1 MKGVSKERFKKMKV
15 LIVGGG
21 GREHALAWKL
31 SQSKKIT
38 KLFIAPGNPGTA
50 MHGENV
56 NIAAE
61 EIEELK
67 AFALAEKIDFTVVGP
82 ELPLTLGIVDAFAA
96 LGLLVFGP
104 SKAGAELEGS
114 KAFSKELM
122 YRHNIPTAFY
132 KKFEDASEAKAYIE
146 THKPPMVVK
155 ADGLAAGKGV
165 VICQTRQEALE
176 AVDLIM
182 TEKAFGSAGKK
193 IIIEEFLVGEEAS
206 FLAITDGKTVL
217 PLAPAQDH
225 KAIFDNDKGPNTGG
239 MGAYSPAPVLTGEL
253 QKEVMETVMYP
264 AVRGME
270 KEGRPYK
277 GILYAGL
284 MMTGAGPKV
293 LEFNCRFGDPETQ
306 PILMRLGSDLLEA
319 LLASARGNLHEVTLE
334 WKKEAAVCVVMA
346 AKGYPGDYLK
356 GSEIK
361 GLNEAALLP
370 DTVVFHAG
378 TKERDGKIVTSGGR
392 VLGVTALGA
401 DIKKAIENAY
411 RAVEKISWEGAQY
424 RTDIGKKALR

>member
-1 MKGVSKERFKKMKV
+1 MKV
-15 LIVGGG
+15 LIIGSG

-38 KLFIAPGNPGTA
+38 RLFIAPGNPGTA

-56 NIAAE
+56 VIAAE
-61 EIEELK
+61 DIDGLK
-67 AFALAEKIDFTVVGP
+67 AFALAEKIDFTIVGP

-96 LGLLVFGP
+96 SGLLAFGP

-122 YRHNIPTAFY
+122 IRHDIPTAFY
-132 KKFEDASEAKAYIE
+132 KRFEDAAEAKAYVR
-146 THKPPMVVK
+146 THTPPMVVK

-165 VICQTRQEALE
+165 VICHTKEEAIE
-176 AVDLIM
+176 AIDLIM
-182 TEKAFGSAGKK
+182 TAKAFGSAGKR

-225 KAIFDNDKGPNTGG
+225 KAIFDNDQGPNTGG
-239 MGAYSPAPVLTGEL
+239 MGAYSPAPVLTEAL
-253 QKEVMETVMYP
+253 QKQVMEEVMYP
-264 AVRGME
+264 AVAGMA
-270 KEGRPYK
+270 KEGRLYR

-284 MMTGAGPKV
+284 MLTEAGPKV

-306 PILMRLGSDLLEA
+306 PILMRLASDLLEA
-319 LLASARGNLHEVTLE
+319 LLAASKGSLDKVTFE

-361 GLNEAALLP
+361 GLDEAALLP

-378 TKERDGKIVTSGGR
+378 TKERDGKVVTSGGR

-401 DIKKAIENAY
+401 DIKKAIDNAY
-411 RAVEKISWEGAQY
+411 KAVALISWEGAQY
-424 RTDIGKKALR
+424 RKDIGKKALR

>member
-1 MKGVSKERFKKMKV
+1 MKV

-31 SQSKKIT
+31 SQSKQVT

-50 MHGENV
+50 MHGENIP
-56 NIAAE
+56 IAAE

-67 AFALAEKIDFTVVGP
+67 AFALREKIDFTVVGP
-82 ELPLTLGIVDAFAA
+82 ELPLTLGITDAFSDA
-96 LGLLVFGP
+96 GLLVFGP
-104 SKAGAELEGS
+104 SKAAAELEGS

-122 YRHNIPTAFY
+122 LRHNIPTAFY
-132 KKFEDASEAKAYIE
+132 KKFEDAAEARAYIE
-146 THKPPMVVK
+146 THRPPMVVK

-165 VICQTRQEALE
+165 VICQSAQEAIA

-225 KAIFDNDKGPNTGG
+225 KAIFDGDKGPNTGG
-239 MGAYSPAPVLTGEL
+239 MGAYSPAPVLTPAL
-253 QKEVMETVMYP
+253 QKDVMERVMLP

-284 MMTGAGPKV
+284 MLTKTGPKV

-306 PILMRLGSDLLEA
+306 PILLRLGSDLLEA
-319 LLASARGNLHEVTLE
+319 LLAAAKGNLDEVSLE

-361 GLNEAALLP
+361 GLDKAALLP

-378 TKERDGKIVTSGGR
+378 TTRRDGKVVTSGGR

-401 DIKKAIENAY
+401 DIKTAIENAY
-411 RAVEKISWEGAQY
+411 KAVALIDWEGAQY

>member
-1 MKGVSKERFKKMKV
+1 MKV

-31 SQSKKIT
+31 SQSKRVT

-67 AFALAEKIDFTVVGP
+67 AFALREKIDFTVVGP
-82 ELPLTLGIVDAFAA
+82 ELPLTLGITDAFAA
-96 LGLLVFGP
+96 SNLLVFGP
-104 SKAGAELEGS
+104 SKAAAELEGS

-122 YRHNIPTAFY
+122 LRHNIPTAFY
-132 KKFEDASEAKAYIE
+132 KKFEDAAEAKAYIE
-146 THKPPMVVK
+146 THNQPLVVK

-165 VICQTRQEALE
+165 VICQSAQEAIE

-206 FLAITDGKTVL
+206 FLAITDGRTVL

-225 KAIFDNDKGPNTGG
+225 KAIFDGDRGPNTGG
-239 MGAYSPAPVLTGEL
+239 MGAYSPAPVLTPEL
-253 QKEVMETVMYP
+253 QKKIMETVMVP
-264 AVRGME
+264 VVNAM
-270 KEGRPYK
+270 KADGRLYK
-277 GILYAGL
+277 GVLYAGL
-284 MMTGAGPKV
+284 MMTKNGPRV

-306 PILMRLGSDLLEA
+306 PILMRMESDIVPILVA
-319 LLASARGNLHEVTLE
+319 ASEGTLHEVKIK
-334 WKKEAAVCVVMA
+334 WKQEAAVCVVMA
-346 AKGYPGDYLK
+346 ANGYPGNYLK
-356 GSEIK
+356 GSEIH
-361 GLNEAALLP
+361 GLEEAAKLN
-370 DTVVFHAG
+370 DTMVFHAG
-378 TKERDGKIVTSGGR
+378 TAVKDGKVVTAGGR
-392 VLGVTALGA
+392 VLGVTALGPT
-401 DIKKAIENAY
+401 IKDAIENAY
-411 RAVEKISWEGAQY
+411 RAVGKISWEGAQY
-424 RTDIGKKALR
+424 RRDIGKKALTGC